1 MLIHSWNIQAG
12 GGTRISR
19 VLDVIAAHGADT
31 VVLNETTAARLD
43 ELRRGL
49 EKLRFGTVLA
59 PRPPG
64 TARGVMIASKHAFTA
79 MPPSA
84 RRRVP
89 AHRWCEAW
97 FPRQKLR
104 LAGIYFPDTAKP
116 IAEFW
121 PRVHE
126 AARRM
131 RDDSYLM
138 VGDLNSGQSVLDTEG
153 AVLGSDPL
161 FSAMPFLGMF
171 DLWRHVNR
179 DLREYTWFSNHRGN
193 RRGFRLDHAFGT
205 RHVRRRLR
213 RALYSSEERV
223 QRVSDHSS
231 LLVEIR

>member
-1 MLIHSWNIQAG
+1 MD
-12 GGTRISR
+12 RILR
-19 VLDVIAAHGADT
+19 VIAGHGADT
-31 VVLNETTAARLD
+31 VVLGETTATRLD

-49 EKLRFGTVLA
+49 ETLQYRAVLA

-64 TARGVMIASKHAFTA
+64 TARGVLIASRCDFTA

-89 AHRWCEAW
+89 EHRWCEVW

-116 IAEFW
+116 IAAFW

-131 RDDSYLM
+131 RDDAYLI

-153 AVLGSDPL
+153 AVLRSDPP
-161 FSAMPFLGMF
+161 FSAMPFHGMF
-171 DLWRHVNR
+171 DLWRHIHR
-179 DLREYTWFSNHRGN
+179 DVREYTWFSNHKGK
-193 RRGFRLDHAFGT
+193 RRGFRIDHAFGT
-205 RHVRRRLR
+205 RRVRRRLR
-213 RALYSSEERV
+213 RAWYSGDERV
-223 QRVSDHSS
+223 ERASDHSS
-231 LLVEIR
+231 LLVELR